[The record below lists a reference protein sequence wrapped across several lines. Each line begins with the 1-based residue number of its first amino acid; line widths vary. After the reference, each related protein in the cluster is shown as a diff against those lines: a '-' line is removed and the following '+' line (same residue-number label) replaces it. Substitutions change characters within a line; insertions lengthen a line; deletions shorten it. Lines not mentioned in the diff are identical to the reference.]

1 MRSRFLSLLP
11 VVIAASSLLGLAQ
24 PARRI
29 AVMEANGQLERTFPI
44 LAFIETNVT
53 NALTSKLTGQ
63 PGLIVIDRASV
74 DKLLKEQ
81 NFQNSDRSSSEAAA
95 KIGKL
100 LGTEQI
106 VLVQLDSASYT
117 THDTTE
123 AGNTIRTTGTVI
135 LAATARLIDVETGVI
150 LTSPSSSYQDSV
162 VVAEKSTS
170 KPMQFGTIYVP
181 AKQKSTGGDPTVIQT
196 NEYGKAQESVTQ
208 ELVAKLMTTMKA
220 APTPKAA
227 STLVA
232 GIAGGS
238 VYIGQGSK
246 AGVKVGDKFQVVR
259 EVATGLTNPT
269 TGKPIVH
276 KQQVC
281 MLTIASVDED
291 DASGACPGGLPQ
303 KNDVAE
309 PVQ

>member
-1 MRSRFLSLLP
+1 MRLRFISLFS
-11 VVIAASSLLGLAQ
+11 VVFVASSLALAQ

-29 AVMEANGQLERTFPI
+29 AVMEANGQLVRQFQI
-44 LAFIETNVT
+44 LSFIETNLT
-53 NALTSKLTGQ
+53 NALTSKLTGE
-63 PGLIVIDRASV
+63 PGLTVIDRASV

-81 NFQNSDRSSSEAAA
+81 NFQNSDRSSAETAAR
-95 KIGKL
+95 IGKL
-100 LGTEQI
+100 LGTQQV
-106 VLVQLDSASYT
+106 VLVQLDGVNYT
-117 THDTTE
+117 THDSAE
-123 AGNTIRTTGTVI
+123 ANNTVRTTGTVI
-135 LAATARLIDVETGVI
+135 LAVTARLIDVETGVI
-150 LTSPSSSYQDSV
+150 LTSPTSSYQDSV
-162 VVAEKSTS
+162 LVSEKTTS
-170 KPMQFGTIYVP
+170 NARQFGAIQIP
-181 AKQKSTGGDPTVIQT
+181 KKEKSTGGDPAVIQA
-196 NEYGKAQESVTQ
+196 NEYAKAQEAVMQ
-208 ELVAKLMTTMKA
+208 ELTAKLMTAMKA
-220 APTPKAA
+220 APTAKAA

-238 VYIGQGSK
+238 VYIGQGLK

-281 MLTIASVDED
+281 VLTIASVDED
-291 DASGACPGGLPQ
+291 DASGACQGGLPQ

>member
-1 MRSRFLSLLP
+1 MRLRFMSLFSVML
-11 VVIAASSLLGLAQ
+11 VASSLALAQ
-24 PARRI
+24 PPRRI
-29 AVMEANGQLERTFPI
+29 AVMEANGQIERAYPI

-81 NFQNSDRSSSEAAA
+81 NFQNSDRSSAETAAR
-95 KIGKL
+95 IGKL
-100 LGTEQI
+100 LGTGQI
-106 VLVQLDSASYT
+106 VLVQLDGASYT

-123 AGNTIRTTGTVI
+123 SGNTIRTTGTVI

-170 KPMQFGTIYVP
+170 KPMQFGTIQVP
-181 AKQKSTGGDPTVIQT
+181 AKQKTTGGDPAVIQA
-196 NEYGKAQESVTQ
+196 NEYGKAQEAVTQ
-208 ELVAKLMTTMKA
+208 ELAAKLMTAMKA
-220 APTPKAA
+220 APTVKAA

-238 VYIGQGSK
+238 VYIGQGLK

-269 TGKPIVH
+269 NGKPIVH

-281 MLTIASVDED
+281 VLTIASVDDD
-291 DASGACPGGLPQ
+291 DASGTCQGGLPQ
-303 KNDVAE
+303 KNDIAE
-309 PVQ
+309 PMP